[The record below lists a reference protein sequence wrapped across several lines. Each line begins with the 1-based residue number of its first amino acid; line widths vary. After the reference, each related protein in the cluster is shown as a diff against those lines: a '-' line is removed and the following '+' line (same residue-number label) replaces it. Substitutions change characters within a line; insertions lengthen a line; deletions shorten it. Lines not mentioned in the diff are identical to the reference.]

1 MLSLFNR
8 LASPANPQAFWIGIA
23 FIVIGNFFF
32 ALNDTMG
39 KILVGTF
46 AVSQVLAIRSIGAFL
61 VLGPMLWAG
70 HGAARIDRPWLQL
83 VRVGVATGDTA
94 LFYAA
99 VAYLPLADVFTFYM
113 AGPIYVAAMSSL
125 LPDGKVGLQRWLA
138 ILVGFAGVVI
148 ALGPSFAEFSPG
160 ILFALAGSFCYAGAL
175 MMNKVLVKTSDTTLA
190 TLQTLGALIG
200 GGVFALFQWTAP
212 QPVDLAMLLL
222 LGVVACLAHLMISRS
237 VKLTPVSVLAP
248 FQYSLLLWGIGF
260 GFIVFGD
267 RPDDRMLLGAAIIAA
282 AGLFLLYGESRS
294 RGRLR
299 AEVVM
304 KDFP

>member
-1 MLSLFNR
+1 MLPLFNR
-8 LASPANPQAFWIGIA
+8 LISPANAHAFWIGVA
-23 FIVIGNFFF
+23 FMVLGNFFF

-70 HGAARIDRPWLQL
+70 RGTGQIRRPWLQL
-83 VRVGVATGDTA
+83 VRNGVATGDTA

-99 VAYLPLADVFTFYM
+99 VAHLPLADVFTFYM
-113 AGPIYVAAMSSL
+113 AGPIYVAAMSSVM
-125 LPDGKVGLQRWLA
+125 PGGAVGWRRWLV
-138 ILVGFAGVVI
+138 ILAGFGGVVI
-148 ALGPSFAEFSPG
+148 ALGPSFTVYSPG
-160 ILFALAGSFCYAGAL
+160 ILYALVGSFCYAGAL
-175 MMNKVLVKTSDTTLA
+175 MMNKVLVKTSDTALA
-190 TLQTLGALIG
+190 TLQALGALIG
-200 GGVFALFQWTAP
+200 GGAFAFFQWTPPGA
-212 QPVDLAMLLL
+212 VDIGLLLL
-222 LGVVACLAHLMISRS
+222 LGIVACLAHLLISRA

-260 GFIVFGD
+260 GILVFGD
-267 RPDDRMLLGAAIIAA
+267 VPNERILLGAAIIAT
-282 AGLFLLYGESRS
+282 AGLFLLYSESRA

-299 AEVVM
+299 ADAVM

>member
-8 LASPANPQAFWIGIA
+8 LISPTNAHAFWIGIL
-23 FIVIGNFFF
+23 FMVLGNFLF

-46 AVSQVLAIRSIGAFL
+46 AVSQVLAIRSVGAFL

-70 HGAARIDRPWLQL
+70 RSIGRVDRPWLQL

-99 VAYLPLADVFTFYM
+99 VAYLPLAEVFTFYM
-113 AGPIYVAAMSSL
+113 AGPIYVAAMSSF
-125 LPDGKVGLQRWLA
+125 LPGGGVGWRRWLA
-138 ILVGFAGVVI
+138 ILAGFGGVVI
-148 ALGPSFAEFSPG
+148 ALGPSVAVYSPG
-160 ILFALAGSFCYAGAL
+160 ILYALAGSFCYAGAL
-175 MMNKVLVKTSDTTLA
+175 MMNKVLVKTSDTSLA
-190 TLQTLGALIG
+190 TLQALGALIG
-200 GGVFALFQWTAP
+200 GGMFAIFQWTP
-212 QPVDLAMLLL
+212 PSAMDIGLLLL

-248 FQYSLLLWGIGF
+248 FQYSLLLWGVGF
-260 GFIVFGD
+260 GLVVFGD
-267 RPDDRMLLGAAIIAA
+267 VPNERTLLGAAIITM
-282 AGLFLLYGESRS
+282 AGLFLLYSESRS
-294 RGRLR
+294 RRRMRVDALI
-299 AEVVM
+299 